1 MRQKQIQ
8 ISGNSVSSGFQTGM
22 SSKITIQA
30 RELLIIIITVNTING
45 PLRNRVSELRDK
57 VPPSFLSEVSFNKY
71 YAISWYVVSK
81 APNLLFAQF
90 FQLLEKGERSLGS
103 FLTSRIQKAP
113 SIEEEAEGVIILK
126 YK

>member
-1 MRQKQIQ
+1 
-8 ISGNSVSSGFQTGM
+8 M

-57 VPPSFLSEVSFNKY
+57 LPPSFLSEVSFNKY

-81 APNLLFAQF
+81 APNFLVVHFI
-90 FQLLEKGERSLGS
+90 QLLEKRREELGGIHD
-103 FLTSRIQKAP
+103 LTYTKSP
-113 SIEEEAEGVIILK
+113 FH
-126 YK
+126 